1 VGGWVRFL
9 TRALAVVVTVVA
21 AGVAVLI
28 AVGAT
33 QAARTIVSVS
43 TEPLRDVTIA
53 VPGLP
58 SAPASDLPGIAG
70 KIGRGERINL
80 LVLGYGGAGHDGAF
94 LSDTVLVASIQP
106 RDATVTLLSV
116 PRDLWVALPASRYSG
131 PYHGKINEAFS
142 LTAAQG
148 DRDAGM
154 KVAATVV
161 GGVVGLGIDRTV
173 ALDFHGFRTLVDG
186 VGGVDLLVD
195 RSFTAAY
202 PRNDDADVDP
212 SWIFVSFAKGPQ
224 HMDGERALRFSR
236 ARYSDGPEGSDFART
251 ARQQKV
257 ILAAK
262 DRVVERGLLASLLGL
277 LDTLRD
283 NVRTDLSLADMNAL
297 AELARDYD
305 DGRTVHAALTTENV
319 LQDLTLREGDEI
331 VLSALR
337 PRTIDDWSEVQAYV
351 RGVLDPPNS
360 RLEDT
365 GARPGTR

>member
-1 VGGWVRFL
+1 MGGWVNL
-9 TRALAVVVTVVA
+9 LSRALAVAVTLVA
-21 AGVAVLI
+21 AGVAVLV
-28 AVGAT
+28 AVAAT
-33 QAARTIVSVS
+33 QAARTIVSIS
-43 TEPLRDVTIA
+43 TEPLRDVTLSL
-53 VPGLP
+53 PGLA
-58 SAPASDLPGIAG
+58 STPALDLPGIAG
-70 KIGRGERINL
+70 KIGRGERVNL

-94 LSDTVLVASIQP
+94 LSDTILVASIQP
-106 RDATVTLLSV
+106 KDGTVTLLSV

-131 PYHGKINEAFS
+131 SYHGKVNEAFS
-142 LTAAQG
+142 IAASHG

-154 KVAATVV
+154 KMAASVV
-161 GGVVGLGIDRTV
+161 GGVVGIGIDRTV
-173 ALDFHGFRTLVDG
+173 AIDFHGFRKLVDG
-186 VGGVDLLVD
+186 VGGVDVVVD

-202 PRNDDADVDP
+202 PRNDDADIDP

-236 ARYSDGPEGSDFART
+236 ARYSDGPEGSDFARS

-262 DRVVERGLLASLLGL
+262 DRVVERGLLPSLLTL

-297 AELARDYD
+297 AELARGYD

-319 LQDLTLREGDEI
+319 LEELALREAGAI

-337 PRTIDDWSEVQAYV
+337 PRTIDDWTEVQAYV
-351 RGVLDPPNS
+351 RGVIEPARSRRADPEPI
-360 RLEDT
+360 
-365 GARPGTR
+365 PGTR